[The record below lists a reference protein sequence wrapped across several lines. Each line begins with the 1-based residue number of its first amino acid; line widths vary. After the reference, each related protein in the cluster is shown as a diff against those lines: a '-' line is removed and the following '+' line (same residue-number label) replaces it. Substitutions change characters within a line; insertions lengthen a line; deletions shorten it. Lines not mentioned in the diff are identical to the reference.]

1 MQSWRFVAAFTR
13 PLFLFGCCPR
23 LPAFSGGNDMKR
35 TLILASCVYL
45 AAAAPTLAQYPKSA
59 AAKAP
64 AAAPAA
70 ADTAAPDAGGPA
82 TDPLLTVDGRPRT
95 PDGAFVAA
103 AAQSGLAGVTLGR
116 IALEKSARPEVRKI
130 AQDMVQLGERMSAD
144 VTPLLKAQHLA
155 APIEMDTRQKKA
167 HEWLLKLSGTDFDR
181 AFVASMTSTRTTE
194 LMVFQRAADR
204 AHDPALKAW
213 AARTLPSLQ
222 AQQEALTKL
231 R

>member
-1 MQSWRFVAAFTR
+1 
-13 PLFLFGCCPR
+13 
-23 LPAFSGGNDMKR
+23 MKR

-45 AAAAPTLAQYPKSA
+45 AASAPTLAQYPKSSQP
-59 AAKAP
+59 KAP

-70 ADTAAPDAGGPA
+70 TEKKAPDADAPGIA
-82 TDPLLTVDGRPRT
+82 DPLVTPDGKPRT

-116 IALEKSARPEVRKI
+116 IAVEKGSRPEVKKI
-130 AQDMVQLGERMSAD
+130 AEQMVQLGERMND
-144 VTPLLKAQHLA
+144 EVKPLLKAQRLA
-155 APIEMDTRQKKA
+155 APTEMDARQKRA

-181 AFVASMTSTRTTE
+181 AFVASMSSTRTTE

-213 AARTLPSLQ
+213 AAKTLPILQ
-222 AQQEALTKL
+222 EQQEALTKM